1 MKKLLVTTVLLILAS
16 ILLRAEPAPEA
27 APMKAAAPETAV
39 AAQPVKPTLSIYDA
53 TPGGDQ
59 AAREA
64 LLDFAN
70 DNRQLAISIHT
81 APLAEALKALDAGR
95 ADLVLA
101 AEEALPENYRLRR
114 RYAAETAVIVVNAR
128 NAKDRF
134 SSAELRSIFSGT
146 LGDWQSLNG
155 SVYSLHRYG
164 LVDGKPGEQV
174 FRARVMQDRSY
185 APELFRRPDTAEL
198 LLLTAANPNAIAF
211 CGYPGELSTEVKTAA
226 VDGVFPTLENL
237 RTGRYPLMSHRVIVM
252 GKKISPQTLL
262 FIRKLGSAEFA
273 DLLRK
278 HGFFAE

>member
-1 MKKLLVTTVLLILAS
+1 MKKLLMTTVFLILAA
-16 ILLRAEPAPEA
+16 ILLRADPTS
-27 APMKAAAPETAV
+27 ETAPTQ
-39 AAQPVKPTLSIYDA
+39 APTATEPSAGTPVKPTLSIYDA

-59 AAREA
+59 PAREA

-70 DNRQLAISIHT
+70 DNRQLAISIHS
-81 APLAEALKALDAGR
+81 APLNEALKALDAGQ

-101 AEEALPENYRLRR
+101 EEESLPENYRLRR
-114 RYAAETAVIVVNAR
+114 RYAAETAIIVVNAR
-128 NAKDRF
+128 NAKDQF

-164 LVDGKPGEQV
+164 LTEGNPGEKV
-174 FRARVMQDRSY
+174 FRTRIMQDRSY
-185 APELFRRPDTAEL
+185 APELFRRPATSEL
-198 LLLTAANPNAIAF
+198 LLLTAANPNAVAF
-211 CGYPGELSTEVKTAA
+211 CGYPGELSTEVKAAA
-226 VDGVFPTLENL
+226 VDGVFPTLKNL
-237 RTGRYPLMSHRVIVM
+237 RSGRYPLMSHRVIVM

-273 DLLRK
+273 DLLRE

>member
-16 ILLRAEPAPEA
+16 ILLQAETAPENTTA
-27 APMKAAAPETAV
+27 KTATATAPV
-39 AAQPVKPTLSIYDA
+39 AATPVKPTLSIYDA

-59 AAREA
+59 PAREA

-81 APLAEALKALDAGR
+81 AALAEALKALDAGR

-164 LVDGKPGEQV
+164 LAEGKPGEMV
-174 FRARVMQDRSY
+174 FRTRVMQDRSY
-185 APELFRRPDTAEL
+185 APELFRRPNTAEL

-211 CGYPGELSTEVKTAA
+211 CGYPGDLSTEVKAAA
-226 VDGVFPTLENL
+226 VDGVFPTLDNL
-237 RTGRYPLMSHRVIVM
+237 RSGRYPLMSYRVVVM
-252 GKKISPQTLL
+252 SKKVSPQTLL

-273 DLLRK
+273 DLLRE